1 MRALVLIVSVFSL
14 SGCYFELD
22 NFEICNL
29 KITSK
34 SGIYFAEYDGNKIVI
49 TDYAAIYYKNQLL
62 LKASGQEYECK
73 GVVK

>member
-1 MRALVLIVSVFSL
+1 MRVLVLIISALSL
-14 SGCYFELD
+14 SGCYFEWD

-34 SGIYFAEYDGNKIVI
+34 SGIYFAEYDGNNIVI
-49 TDYAAIYYKNQLL
+49 PDDAAMYYKNQLL